1 MNDTRFESCI
11 KCTVCTTTCP
21 VSRVNPRYPGPKQ
34 AGPDGERLRLKDGAL
49 YDEALKYCIN
59 CKRCE
64 VACPSDV
71 KIGDIIQRARAQYGQ
86 QKPTPARRHPQP
98 YRPDGYP
105 FHPLCPLV
113 NAATGLKPVR
123 RLLDAT
129 LNIDHRRTLPKYGFG
144 TFRRRAYRQLA
155 ARQKQYS
162 EQVAFF
168 HGCYVNYN
176 HPQLG
181 KDLIRVVNAL
191 GTGVQLLSKEK
202 MLRRT
207 ADRQRFFRQG
217 A

>member
-1 MNDTRFESCI
+1 M
-11 KCTVCTTTCP
+11 
-21 VSRVNPRYPGPKQ
+21 
-34 AGPDGERLRLKDGAL
+34 
-49 YDEALKYCIN
+49 
-59 CKRCE
+59 
-64 VACPSDV
+64 
-71 KIGDIIQRARAQYGQ
+71 
-86 QKPTPARRHPQP
+86 
-98 YRPDGYP
+98 
-105 FHPLCPLV
+105 
-113 NAATGLKPVR
+113 R

-144 TFRRRAYRQLA
+144 TFRRAYRQLA